1 MRALVLIVA
10 LLVAPSVVR
19 AQDDDEALPIDPPA
33 DAQPPADTS
42 RDEEA
47 RALFAAGRTAFE
59 AGRFSDALSYFQRSY
74 ELSGRSMLLFNI
86 GSAHDRMRQ
95 DVEALAAFEAYLR
108 AVPNAPNAR
117 EVEARVEVLRR
128 AIAQREP
135 APETTVEAPAPEP
148 EIAIAPEVDPAP
160 VAPQPAPERA
170 FAPIGSSILG
180 GLALITGG
188 VAVWS
193 WVDANAR
200 YEGLE
205 TGCFA
210 MRGACTDAEIDAS
223 GVDTQVTV
231 TNVLL
236 ASSLALAAAA
246 VVVLVLEIPM
256 GGDDDEGAPAVAL
269 RAGPT
274 SVAVEG
280 RF

>member
-1 MRALVLIVA
+1 MRALALIVA

-19 AQDDDEALPIDPPA
+19 AQDDEDALPSDPPA

-47 RALFAAGRTAFE
+47 RALFAAGRTSFE

-95 DVEALAAFEAYLR
+95 DAEALAAFEAYLR

-117 EVEARVEVLRR
+117 EVEARIEVLRR
-128 AIAQREP
+128 AIAQHEP
-135 APETTVEAPAPEP
+135 APEEETPLEAPDPEP
-148 EIAIAPEVDPAP
+148 SALPSEPAP
-160 VAPQPAPERA
+160 IAAEPASGRD
-170 FAPIGSSILG
+170 FVPIGSSILG
-180 GLALITGG
+180 GLALVTGG
-188 VAVWS
+188 IAVWS
-193 WVDANAR
+193 WVDANSR

-205 TGCFA
+205 RGCFA
-210 MRGACTDAEIDAS
+210 MRGGCTDDEIEGS

-256 GGDDDEGAPAVAL
+256 GGDDEERAVAL
-269 RAGPT
+269 RVGPT
-274 SVAVEG
+274 SLALEAT
-280 RF
+280 F